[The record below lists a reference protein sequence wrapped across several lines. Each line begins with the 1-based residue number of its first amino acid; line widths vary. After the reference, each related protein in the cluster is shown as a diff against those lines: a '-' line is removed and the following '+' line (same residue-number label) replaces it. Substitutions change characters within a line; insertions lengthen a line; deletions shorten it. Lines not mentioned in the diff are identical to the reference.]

1 MGREIWKP
9 ERIIMSTSINVS
21 APQRNGNYIPL
32 SLLTK
37 NLEHCSVKEL
47 SYFLYNLRSDNYITQ
62 DITINDYTVLIN
74 KLIKMLNGQ
83 AVFDSWKA
91 LQVINVLFTYNPI
104 VLCSFSKTI
113 IKELG
118 NKLEFIFKKQR
129 LNSTNTSKE
138 YFKSLM
144 FTINNLISILRN
156 KPVLKREVL
165 TPNLSPIIK
174 IMIQKLP
181 EITDLEIVETF
192 INFLQDLLVKN
203 TSIFKPYVNKYY
215 EFVTSKLSEKS
226 YLQDKF
232 FESFSFCHLIN
243 LNYQTSS
250 EKNSGNSADL
260 KHVNNNTLQVQW
272 SSTINSIFAEF
283 KKLFSLYEDILDVDE
298 STTALIA
305 GLASI
310 DESDESPFKFLPLL
324 NLDLN
329 EANTLFQI
337 NARMNLFVDILK
349 KFITLPT
356 PFQIKFNVSHVVTV
370 ATILASLQ
378 NFKLLKGL
386 RKDTNVISCLSLN
399 LISLGYD
406 SSLPLLQSLLELKE
420 GSHMLPFSD
429 NLLPILQNFL
439 IPLYNGGNKN
449 KTFNL
454 SKVMGQKLNV
464 MKLFKFLTA
473 LSQSCQGILIS
484 DLKGEDFEIWNGFL
498 TLAITVLKK
507 DQSLYF
513 KLQNYSNTIHSTKNV
528 SEGKKKT
535 NLLKKTDTI
544 SDIYT
549 VPQAFCSS
557 ETLEALNKAVFDF
570 LIESVKHIRITTNVR
585 TLIEKQAIFDG
596 NQILMKWLVVNPSL
610 ESSNQSILPIVSS
623 LANSDTKDWLK
634 SIIIPKL
641 PQNFIQKHFE
651 SSIEQISQSQ
661 ISETNDFDDNMWIE
675 NEEEVNSAAL
685 AEDVE
690 DEEEPPSKKKKL
702 NFYAS
707 EAEKTDIVVET
718 TKDASIAAPLVI
730 EKLVQVQEIIEPVS
744 EADEVESD
752 LEIPELDLT

>member
-1 MGREIWKP
+1 
-9 ERIIMSTSINVS
+9 MSTKISFA

-32 SLLTK
+32 SLITK
-37 NLEHCSVKEL
+37 NLEQCSVKEL

-62 DITINDYTVLIN
+62 DITINDYTVLMN

-138 YFKSLM
+138 YFKSLLFSM
-144 FTINNLISILRN
+144 SNLISILRN

-174 IMIQKLP
+174 MLIQKLP
-181 EITDLEIVETF
+181 EITDLEVVETF
-192 INFLQDLLVKN
+192 IDFLQDLLVKN
-203 TSIFKPYVNKYY
+203 TSVFKPYVNKYY
-215 EFVTSKLSEKS
+215 EFVTSKLSEES

-250 EKNSGNSADL
+250 EKNSGNNADV
-260 KHVNNNTLQVQW
+260 KHINSNTLQVQW
-272 SSTINSIFAEF
+272 SSTINSIFVEF
-283 KKLFSLYEDILDVDE
+283 KKLFSLYEDILDMDE
-298 STTALIA
+298 STTTLIA
-305 GLASI
+305 SLPSGN
-310 DESDESPFKFLPLL
+310 ENDESPFKFLPLL

-356 PFQIKFNVSHVVTV
+356 PFQIKFNVAHIVTV
-370 ATILASLQ
+370 GTVLASLQ

-399 LISLGYD
+399 LVSLAYD
-406 SSLPLLQSLLELKE
+406 SSLPLLQSLLVLKE

-429 NLLPILQNFL
+429 NLLPMLQNFL

-473 LSQSCQGILIS
+473 LSQSSHGILIS
-484 DLKGEDFEIWNGFL
+484 DLKGENLEIWNGFL

-513 KLQNYSNTIHSTKNV
+513 KLQYYSNTIHNIKNV

-549 VPQAFCSS
+549 VPHAFCSS
-557 ETLEALNKAVFDF
+557 ETLESLNEAVFDF

-585 TLIEKQAIFDG
+585 TLIEKQAIIDG
-596 NQILMKWLVVNPSL
+596 NQSLMKWLVLNPSL
-610 ESSNQSILPIVSS
+610 ESSNQSLLPIVSS
-623 LANSDTKDWLK
+623 LANSEIKDWLR

-651 SSIEQISQSQ
+651 ASIESNSQSQ
-661 ISETNDFDDNMWIE
+661 AAETNDVDDNMWIE
-675 NEEEVNSAAL
+675 NEVEVNSVPL
-685 AEDVE
+685 TEDVE
-690 DEEEPPSKKKKL
+690 AEDEPPLKKKKL
-702 NFYAS
+702 NFHSS
-707 EAEKTDIVVET
+707 EAEKIEVVVET
-718 TKDASIAAPLVI
+718 TKDSTITAPLVI
-730 EKLVQVQEIIEPVS
+730 EKVVKIQETVVPVS
-744 EADEVESD
+744 EADEVGSD